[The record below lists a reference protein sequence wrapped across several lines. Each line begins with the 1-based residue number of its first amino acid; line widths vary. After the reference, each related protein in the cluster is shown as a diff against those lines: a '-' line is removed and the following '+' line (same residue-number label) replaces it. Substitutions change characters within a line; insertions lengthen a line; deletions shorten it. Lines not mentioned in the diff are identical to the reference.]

1 MYVLMLAG
9 FLLHL
14 SLVGCSFLPYSS
26 VGCVSVY
33 LVAKILHKRENV
45 EII

>member
-1 MYVLMLAG
+1 M
-9 FLLHL
+9 LHL
-14 SLVGCSFLPYSS
+14 SLVGCSFLSYSS

-33 LVAKILHKRENV
+33 LVAKTPNKRRDV